1 MTFMDNQRG
10 KFISF
15 EGGDGVGKTTQINL
29 ACQHVKKL
37 GHTPVVTREP
47 GGTML
52 SEQIRDLVLK
62 SSAGITPI
70 TEVLMMFA
78 ARAQHTS
85 EVIEP
90 NLAAGKWVLCD
101 RFTDASYAYQGG
113 GRGLPDELI
122 DVLAEIATNGLE
134 PDLTLLLDLDVEE
147 GVRRSHLRDSPLDR
161 FESEAIEFKNRIR
174 AAYLKRQ
181 DHNSMRIVLVDAA
194 QSIQEIE
201 FEIATRIDDLHARS
215 LG

>member
-1 MTFMDNQRG
+1 MNNQRG

-29 ACQHVKKL
+29 ARQYVEKL

-52 SEQIRDLVLK
+52 SEQIRGLVLE
-62 SSAGITPI
+62 SSAGITPV

>member
-1 MTFMDNQRG
+1 MSILFLIIFFSTF
-10 KFISF
+10 FLTVIF
-15 EGGDGVGKTTQINL
+15 E
-29 ACQHVKKL
+29 KL

-47 GGTML
+47 GGTVL
-52 SEQIRDLVLK
+52 SEQIRDLVLE
-62 SSAGITPI
+62 SSADITPI

-122 DVLAEIATNGLE
+122 GVLAEIASNGLE

-161 FESEAIEFKNRIR
+161 FESEAIEFKKRIR
-174 AAYLKRQ
+174 TAYLRRQ
-181 DHNSMRIVLVDAA
+181 DHHSTRIVLVDASR
-194 QSIQEIE
+194 SIQEIE
-201 FEIATRIDDLHARS
+201 IEIAKQISDLQARPD
-215 LG
+215 G

>member
-1 MTFMDNQRG
+1 MPKALTIRQLYKTYDNG
-10 KFISF
+10 
-15 EGGDGVGKTTQINL
+15 
-29 ACQHVKKL
+29 
-37 GHTPVVTREP
+37 
-47 GGTML
+47 
-52 SEQIRDLVLK
+52 
-62 SSAGITPI
+62 
-70 TEVLMMFA
+70 FA
-78 ARAQHTS
+78 ALKG
-85 EVIEP
+85 I
-90 NLAAGKWVLCD
+90 
-101 RFTDASYAYQGG
+101 
-113 GRGLPDELI
+113 
-122 DVLAEIATNGLE
+122 
-134 PDLTLLLDLDVEE
+134 DLDVEE

>member
-1 MTFMDNQRG
+1 MGDQRG

-29 ACQHVKKL
+29 VCQHVEKL

-47 GGTML
+47 GGTVL
-52 SEQIRDLVLK
+52 SEQIRDLVLE
-62 SSAGITPI
+62 SSAEITPI

-78 ARAQHTS
+78 ARAQHVS

-90 NLAAGKWVLCD
+90 NLAAGNWVLCD

-113 GRGLPDELI
+113 GRGLPDKLI
-122 DVLAEIATNGLE
+122 EGLAGIATSGLE
-134 PDLTLLLDLDVEE
+134 PDLTVLLDLDVEE
-147 GVRRSHLRDSPLDR
+147 GIRRSHLRDSPLDR
-161 FESEAIEFKNRIR
+161 FESEAVEFKNRIR

-181 DHNSMRIVLVDAA
+181 DSNSTRIVLIDAS

-201 FEIATRIDDLHARS
+201 LAIAAKIDALHAKS
-215 LG
+215 YG

>member
-90 NLAAGKWVLCD
+90 DLAAGKWVLCD

-122 DVLAEIATNGLE
+122 VVLAEIATNGLE

-181 DHNSMRIVLVDAA
+181 NHNSTRIVLVDAA
-194 QSIQEIE
+194 QSIQEIQS
-201 FEIATRIDDLHARS
+201 EIATQIDNLHAKS
-215 LG
+215 HG

>member
-47 GGTML
+47 GGMML

-90 NLAAGKWVLCD
+90 DLAAGKWVLCD

-122 DVLAEIATNGLE
+122 EVLAEIATNGLE

-181 DHNSMRIVLVDAA
+181 NHNSTRIVLVDAA
-194 QSIQEIE
+194 QSIQEIQS
-201 FEIATRIDDLHARS
+201 EIATQIDNLHAKS
-215 LG
+215 HG

>member
-1 MTFMDNQRG
+1 MVDQRG

-29 ACQHVKKL
+29 VRQHVENL

-52 SEQIRDLVLK
+52 SEQIRGLVLE
-62 SSAGITPI
+62 SSAGITPV

-134 PDLTLLLDLDVEE
+134 PDLTLLLDLDVKE

>member
-1 MTFMDNQRG
+1 
-10 KFISF
+10 
-15 EGGDGVGKTTQINL
+15 
-29 ACQHVKKL
+29 
-37 GHTPVVTREP
+37 
-47 GGTML
+47 ML
-52 SEQIRDLVLK
+52 SEQIRDLVLE
-62 SSAGITPI
+62 SSAEVTPV

-122 DVLAEIATNGLE
+122 GVLAEIATNGLE

-174 AAYLKRQ
+174 TAYLRRQ
-181 DHNSMRIVLVDAA
+181 DHHSTRIVLVDASR
-194 QSIQEIE
+194 SIQEIE
-201 FEIATRIDDLHARS
+201 IEIAKQISDLQARPD
-215 LG
+215 G

>member
-1 MTFMDNQRG
+1 MNNQRG

-29 ACQHVKKL
+29 ARQYVEKL

-52 SEQIRDLVLK
+52 SEQIRGLVLE
-62 SSAGITPI
+62 SSAGITPV

-134 PDLTLLLDLDVEE
+134 PDLTLLLDLDVKE

>member
-1 MTFMDNQRG
+1 MNNQRG

-29 ACQHVKKL
+29 VRQHVENL

-52 SEQIRDLVLK
+52 SEQIRGLVLE
-62 SSAGITPI
+62 SSAGITPV

-134 PDLTLLLDLDVEE
+134 PDLTLLLDLDVKE

>member
-1 MTFMDNQRG
+1 MNNQRG

-29 ACQHVKKL
+29 ACQYVEKL

-52 SEQIRDLVLK
+52 SEQIRGLVLE
-62 SSAGITPI
+62 SSAGITPV

-134 PDLTLLLDLDVEE
+134 PDLSLLLDLDVEE

>member
-1 MTFMDNQRG
+1 MDNQRG

-90 NLAAGKWVLCD
+90 DLAAGKWVLCD

-122 DVLAEIATNGLE
+122 EVLAEIATNGLE

-181 DHNSMRIVLVDAA
+181 NHNSTRIVLVDAA
-194 QSIQEIE
+194 QSIQEIQS
-201 FEIATRIDDLHARS
+201 EIATQIDNLHAKS
-215 LG
+215 HG

>member
-1 MTFMDNQRG
+1 MDNQRG

-90 NLAAGKWVLCD
+90 DLAAGKWVLCD

-122 DVLAEIATNGLE
+122 EVLAEIATNGLE

-181 DHNSMRIVLVDAA
+181 NHNSTRIFLVDAA
-194 QSIQEIE
+194 QSIQEIQS
-201 FEIATRIDDLHARS
+201 EIATQIDNLHAKS
-215 LG
+215 HG

>member
-90 NLAAGKWVLCD
+90 DLAAGKWVLCD

-122 DVLAEIATNGLE
+122 EVLAEIATNGLE

-161 FESEAIEFKNRIR
+161 FESEAIDFKNRIR

-181 DHNSMRIVLVDAA
+181 NHNSTRIVLVDAA
-194 QSIQEIE
+194 QSIQEIQS
-201 FEIATRIDDLHARS
+201 EIATQIDNLHAKS
-215 LG
+215 HG